1 MRVFV
6 RRNGNKLRDYVWRRK
21 RTGGVFDGNKQQRRS
36 KESWK
41 AVINKRKT
49 VNRAGGNEAFRW
61 CLCFFIRWTKGIWFY
76 WLYWY
81 CHRFGLIYFCS
92 TELDFKAHH
101 TRSCKKSMTND
112 RQEKLPVEPDFF
124 SFDSIIKLWH
134 GGQN

>member
-21 RTGGVFDGNKQQRRS
+21 RTGGVFDGNKLQRRS

-61 CLCFFIRWTKGIWFY
+61 CLCFLYAEQKTFGSTGCTGTVTGSVWFIFVLPSWTLRRTTHAAAKNQWPM
-76 WLYWY
+76 
-81 CHRFGLIYFCS
+81 
-92 TELDFKAHH
+92 TD
-101 TRSCKKSMTND
+101 KKSCRWN
-112 RQEKLPVEPDFF
+112 QIFF
-124 SFDSIIKLWH
+124 FGSIIKLWH